1 MDIFSIRLKELRLEK
16 EMTQKS
22 LAKELETSDD
32 SIYSWEAG
40 RSQPSIEMIRA
51 ICKYFNVSS
60 DYLLGLE

>member
-32 SIYSWEAG
+32 SIYSWETG

>member
-16 EMTQKS
+16 EMTQKK

>member
-16 EMTQKS
+16 EMTQKK

-32 SIYSWEAG
+32 SIYSWETG

>member
-16 EMTQKS
+16 EMTQKK

-32 SIYSWEAG
+32 SIYSWETG

-60 DYLLGLE
+60 DYVLGLE